1 MIAQRLR
8 ALAEDNPERLAIVDG
23 AERITYAQLIRQIDS
38 SREWLQQRLHVAP
51 GDVILRAFSRSPNWA
66 AFSCPCI
73 RVGAPRS
80 CVVSVSG

>member
-38 SREWLQQRLHVAP
+38 SREWLQQRLNVAP
-51 GDVILRAFSRSPNWA
+51 GDVILGSLENS
-66 AFSCPCI
+66 
-73 RVGAPRS
+73 
-80 CVVSVSG
+80 

>member
-51 GDVILRAFSRSPNWA
+51 GLSLIH
-66 AFSCPCI
+66 I
-73 RVGAPRS
+73 
-80 CVVSVSG
+80 